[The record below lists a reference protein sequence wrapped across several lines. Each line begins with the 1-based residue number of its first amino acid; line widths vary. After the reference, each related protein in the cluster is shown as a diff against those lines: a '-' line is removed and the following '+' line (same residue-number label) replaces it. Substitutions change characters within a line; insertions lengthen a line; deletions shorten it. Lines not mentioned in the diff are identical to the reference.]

1 MFDIRN
7 AAILFIKLVIAT
19 QKQINDLISGR
30 KKTVN
35 FIQFTVQNMKFSI
48 KDLFSKCDQIR
59 SGMEN
64 FIFCAVIIVGS
75 VSRFQLR

>member
-48 KDLFSKCDQIR
+48 KDLFSKCE
-59 SGMEN
+59 MEWKWN
-64 FIFCAVIIVGS
+64 GKLHFLCS
-75 VSRFQLR
+75 DNSR